1 MPPKS
6 GTKDQGSI
14 FRIIP
19 LGTVTACTRILKLAN
34 DSVMQNYRGP
44 LDTLPEYSRAFHP
57 SRLDDTNV
65 IEWPLVVKVW
75 SSIDL
80 EFQST
85 LRHTIDWCSRMS
97 KAGINLFEMEA
108 FITPFPTFTS
118 RHLQTDR
125 HGRVI
130 NRNILTLHECEASHV
145 GVVDNYH
152 QNLRALA
159 AFKAQLLAVRWI
171 CEDPE
176 RRLYREKLNEDQD
189 RDDAVS
195 VKTDVESHADS
206 QDLLTPV
213 TSRASSPG
221 F

>member
-57 SRLDDTNV
+57 SRLDDTNAT
-65 IEWPLVVKVW
+65 EWPLVVKAG
-75 SSIDL
+75 SPIDL

-85 LRHTIDWCSRMS
+85 LQHTRIWCSRMS
-97 KAGINLFEMEA
+97 KVGINLFEMGD
-108 FITPFPTFTS
+108 FMTSFPTFKS
-118 RHLQTDR
+118 CHLQTDR
-125 HGRVI
+125 RGRVI
-130 NRNILTLHECEASHV
+130 NRNILTLHECEASRV
-145 GVVDNYH
+145 EVVNEYQ
-152 QNLRALA
+152 QNMWAVP

-195 VKTDVESHADS
+195 VKTDVESHA
-206 QDLLTPV
+206 
-213 TSRASSPG
+213 G
-221 F
+221 M